1 MKRYKGLGRVFSFTL
16 TQQLRQRGWRTA
28 TIAVALACLL
38 IPILS
43 LTVAAQHQKNAAPEQ
58 NPVMEEGYTQEALD
72 RAELTPEQRVLLTAP
87 VEVTVTGGQTGEG
100 ETMGLLSMLL
110 PFASLMLL
118 YFLVLLYGQSTAASV
133 ILEKTSKLMDLFLV
147 SVEPGA
153 MVLGKV
159 LATALAGL
167 LQLAVW
173 AAGLAGGFAI
183 GGAVVRQTGVTL
195 PLLEVLGAMEPY
207 GSGNPAPLFGLFGMR
222 LESVTPVG
230 GGKHLRLRLSRDGT
244 VLTAMKFGTP
254 PQDFHFSPG
263 DEVNLAVSL
272 DRNEYQGNVSV
283 SVFVKD
289 IRYASTRQD
298 DLLAALREAEAAF
311 RGELAAPLPV
321 PTRDQAGRV
330 YRFLAGQKGYSG
342 TIEQLFHTIRDES
355 LTYTGLL
362 LILETL
368 RQAGLIRM
376 DDQGEILKIGLLPAA
391 GKTDLAATPLMQYLG
406 SLHRAETA

>member
-195 PLLEVLGAMEPY
+195 PLLEVLKGV
-207 GSGNPAPLFGLFGMR
+207 GRLTGLF
-222 LESVTPVG
+222 SVP
-230 GGKHLRLRLSRDGT
+230 
-244 VLTAMKFGTP
+244 AM
-254 PQDFHFSPG
+254 
-263 DEVNLAVSL
+263 L
-272 DRNEYQGNVSV
+272 
-283 SVFVKD
+283 
-289 IRYASTRQD
+289 
-298 DLLAALREAEAAF
+298 EAA
-311 RGELAAPLPV
+311 
-321 PTRDQAGRV
+321 
-330 YRFLAGQKGYSG
+330 
-342 TIEQLFHTIRDES
+342 
-355 LTYTGLL
+355 GLL
-362 LILETL
+362 LAGFLLYCSLSAIGRKGRGPVQHQRAVLPGTGGQL
-368 RQAGLIRM
+368 LLLHVRRGHGRHDLLGPVAGLCPLHRHSG
-376 DDQGEILKIGLLPAA
+376 DAQPGAAGADLPAGGPGVPGA
-391 GKTDLAATPLMQYLG
+391 GGGVRRGADGPGGPGIPADVPV
-406 SLHRAETA
+406 

>member
-100 ETMGLLSMLL
+100 EAMGLLSMLL

-147 SVEPGA
+147 SVEPTA

-173 AAGLAGGFAI
+173 ILSLMGGFAA
-183 GGAVVRQTGVTL
+183 GGALARQTAPSVTL
-195 PLLEVLGAMEPY
+195 PLLEVLKGV
-207 GSGNPAPLFGLFGMR
+207 GRLTGLFSVPAMLEAAGLLLAGFLLYCSLSAIGGSMAGKAEDLSSTNVLFSLVLVASFFCCMFAGGMDGMTSSAR
-222 LESVTPVG
+222 WLDYVPFTAILVTPSRVLLGQTSLLG
-230 GGKHLRLRLSRDGT
+230 GLVSLALVVVCAG
-244 VLTAMKFGTP
+244 VLTA
-254 PQDFHFSPG
+254 
-263 DEVNLAVSL
+263 L
-272 DRNEYQGNVSV
+272 
-283 SVFVKD
+283 
-289 IRYASTRQD
+289 
-298 DLLAALREAEAAF
+298 
-311 RGELAAPLPV
+311 
-321 PTRDQAGRV
+321 AGRV
-330 YRFLAGQKGYSG
+330 YRLMSLYKGNPP
-342 TIEQLFHTIRDES
+342 TPRRV
-355 LTYTGLL
+355 
-362 LILETL
+362 L
-368 RQAGLIRM
+368 RMLR
-376 DDQGEILKIGLLPAA
+376 EK
-391 GKTDLAATPLMQYLG
+391 
-406 SLHRAETA
+406 

>member
-72 RAELTPEQRVLLTAP
+72 RAELTPEQRALLTAP

-100 ETMGLLSMLL
+100 EAMGLLSMLL

-195 PLLEVLGAMEPY
+195 PLLEVLKSVGR
-207 GSGNPAPLFGLFGMR
+207 LTGLF
-222 LESVTPVG
+222 SVP
-230 GGKHLRLRLSRDGT
+230 
-244 VLTAMKFGTP
+244 AM
-254 PQDFHFSPG
+254 
-263 DEVNLAVSL
+263 L
-272 DRNEYQGNVSV
+272 
-283 SVFVKD
+283 
-289 IRYASTRQD
+289 
-298 DLLAALREAEAAF
+298 EAA
-311 RGELAAPLPV
+311 
-321 PTRDQAGRV
+321 
-330 YRFLAGQKGYSG
+330 
-342 TIEQLFHTIRDES
+342 
-355 LTYTGLL
+355 GLL
-362 LILETL
+362 L
-368 RQAGLIRM
+368 AGFL
-376 DDQGEILKIGLLPAA
+376 LYCSLSAIGPWPERPRTCPAPTCCFPWCWWPA
-391 GKTDLAATPLMQYLG
+391 SSAACSPG
-406 SLHRAETA
+406 AWTA

>member
-72 RAELTPEQRVLLTAP
+72 RADLTPEQRTLLTAP

-195 PLLEVLGAMEPY
+195 PLLEVLKGV
-207 GSGNPAPLFGLFGMR
+207 GRLTGLFSVPAM
-222 LESVTPVG
+222 LEAAGLLLAGFLLMGQRYALLLAAVTALVDALPVFG
-230 GGKHLRLRLSRDGT
+230 TGT
-244 VLTAMKFGTP
+244 VLLPWAAVCLLAGQAPRAVALAAMYAVISAVRSLLEPKVMAAQAGLP
-254 PQDFHFSPG
+254 P
-263 DEVNLAVSL
+263 
-272 DRNEYQGNVSV
+272 
-283 SVFVKD
+283 
-289 IRYASTRQD
+289 
-298 DLLAALREAEAAF
+298 LAALAAMYAGF
-311 RGELAAPLPV
+311 RALGV
-321 PTRDQAGRV
+321 AGM
-330 YRFLAGQKGYSG
+330 
-342 TIEQLFHTIRDES
+342 I
-355 LTYTGLL
+355 
-362 LILETL
+362 
-368 RQAGLIRM
+368 
-376 DDQGEILKIGLLPAA
+376 LLPMALLFV
-391 GKTDLAATPLMQYLG
+391 KQ
-406 SLHRAETA
+406 LHDEGYVGLWK

>member
-72 RAELTPEQRVLLTAP
+72 RAELTPEQRALLTAP

-100 ETMGLLSMLL
+100 EAMGLLSMLL

-195 PLLEVLGAMEPY
+195 PLLEVLKSVGR
-207 GSGNPAPLFGLFGMR
+207 LTGLFSVPAMLEAAGLLLAGFLLMGQRYALLLAAMAGKAEDLSSTNVLFSLVLVASFFCCMFAGGMDGMTSSAR
-222 LESVTPVG
+222 WLDYVPFTAILVTPSRVLLGQTSLLG
-230 GGKHLRLRLSRDGT
+230 GLVSLALVVVCAG
-244 VLTAMKFGTP
+244 VLTA
-254 PQDFHFSPG
+254 
-263 DEVNLAVSL
+263 L
-272 DRNEYQGNVSV
+272 
-283 SVFVKD
+283 
-289 IRYASTRQD
+289 
-298 DLLAALREAEAAF
+298 
-311 RGELAAPLPV
+311 
-321 PTRDQAGRV
+321 AGRV
-330 YRFLAGQKGYSG
+330 YRLMSLYKGNPP
-342 TIEQLFHTIRDES
+342 TPRRV
-355 LTYTGLL
+355 
-362 LILETL
+362 L
-368 RQAGLIRM
+368 RMLR
-376 DDQGEILKIGLLPAA
+376 EK
-391 GKTDLAATPLMQYLG
+391 
-406 SLHRAETA
+406 

>member
-72 RAELTPEQRVLLTAP
+72 RAELTPEQRALLP

-100 ETMGLLSMLL
+100 EAMGLLSMLL

-195 PLLEVLGAMEPY
+195 PLLEVLKGV
-207 GSGNPAPLFGLFGMR
+207 GRLTGLFSVPAMLEAAGLLLAGFLLYCSLSAIGGSMAGKAEDLSSTNVLFSLVLVASFFCCMFAGGMDGMTSSAR
-222 LESVTPVG
+222 WLDYVPFTAILVTPSRVLLGQTSLLG
-230 GGKHLRLRLSRDGT
+230 GLVSLALVVVCAG
-244 VLTAMKFGTP
+244 VLTA
-254 PQDFHFSPG
+254 
-263 DEVNLAVSL
+263 L
-272 DRNEYQGNVSV
+272 
-283 SVFVKD
+283 
-289 IRYASTRQD
+289 
-298 DLLAALREAEAAF
+298 
-311 RGELAAPLPV
+311 
-321 PTRDQAGRV
+321 AGRV
-330 YRFLAGQKGYSG
+330 YRLMSLYKGNPP
-342 TIEQLFHTIRDES
+342 TPRRV
-355 LTYTGLL
+355 
-362 LILETL
+362 L
-368 RQAGLIRM
+368 RMLR
-376 DDQGEILKIGLLPAA
+376 EK
-391 GKTDLAATPLMQYLG
+391 
-406 SLHRAETA
+406 